1 MEKPP
6 VDTTPVNLKVTGTL
20 SLQALIQPQSCGAV
34 LIHGHV
40 HVGLSKA
47 VDKALGFLPW
57 LIRTQIK
64 GGLMQRRLEGT
75 RFHFVIPNLFTLITD
90 VSADGVL
97 NLQKRYHIPL
107 VRPIAQTE
115 THGIFKA
122 FGRGLAESGLKPYDP
137 SLIEAFLHGI
147 SRKDQGELPFLALFE
162 GKGIHTPERQTPS
175 VEGLELQDLRVS
187 QDKNGDLLIEFDAR
201 GRLQGH

>member
-1 MEKPP
+1 MEKPLI
-6 VDTTPVNLKVTGTL
+6 DTTPVTLKVSGTL
-20 SLQALIQPQSCGAV
+20 SLHALIQPQACGAV
-34 LIHGHV
+34 LINGHV

-64 GGLMQRRLEGT
+64 GGLIQRRLEGT

-90 VSADGVL
+90 VSSEGVL
-97 NLQKRYHIPL
+97 NLEKRYHIPL
-107 VRPIAQTE
+107 VRPIAQNE

-122 FGRGLAESGLKPYDP
+122 FGKGLAESGLKPYDP
-137 SLIEAFLHGI
+137 EHIDVFLSGLR
-147 SRKDQGELPFLALFE
+147 RKDQGNLPFLALFE
-162 GKGIHTPERQTPS
+162 GKGIHTTERQTPS

-187 QDKNGDLLIEFDAR
+187 QDKAGDLLIEFDAK

>member
-1 MEKPP
+1 MENPA

-20 SLQALIQPQSCGAV
+20 SLQALIQPKSCGEV
-34 LIHGHV
+34 LVNGHI

-64 GGLMQRRLEGT
+64 GGLIQRRLEGT

-90 VSADGVL
+90 VSEEGVL
-97 NLQKRYHIPL
+97 NLEKRYHIPL
-107 VRPIAQTE
+107 IRPIAQTE

-137 SLIEAFLHGI
+137 EHIETFLNSLR
-147 SRKDQGELPFLALFE
+147 RKDQGELPFLALFE
-162 GKGIHTPERQTPS
+162 GKGIHTDDRQTPS

-187 QDKNGDLLIEFDAR
+187 QDKNGDLLIEFDAK